1 MAKDPAFLFYPA
13 DFLVGTMDMSDEE
26 VGIYI
31 RLLCRQHQ
39 KGNINPKVM
48 DGLSEEILGK
58 FRKDNQGNY
67 YNKRLK
73 TEMDKRQKF
82 VESRRANGSKGGRPK
97 KDMDNQEKTDSKP
110 LGKPTNNHIGN
121 ENENENENENKNEDV
136 IEKMNKEYKRRLKSN
151 PNVNQEFLSTLG
163 VGK

>member
-48 DGLSEEILGK
+48 DGLSEEILSK

-97 KDMDNQEKTDSKP
+97 KDKDNQEETNSKP
-110 LGKPTNNHIGN
+110 LGKPTKNLT
-121 ENENENENENKNEDV
+121 ENENENENENKDLKE
-136 IEKMNKEYKRRLKSN
+136 IERMNKEYKERLKRN
-151 PNVNQEFLSTLG
+151 PNVNQEFLATLG
-163 VGK
+163 TCK

>member
-48 DGLSEEILGK
+48 DGLSEEILSK

-97 KDMDNQEKTDSKP
+97 KDKDNQEETDSKP
-110 LGKPTNNHIGN
+110 LGKPTKNLT
-121 ENENENENENKNEDV
+121 ENENENENKNKDLNE
-136 IEKMNKEYKRRLKSN
+136 IERMNKEYRERLKRN
-151 PNVNQEFLSTLG
+151 PNVNQEFLAALG